1 MAKQPEPVA
10 EDAPKKGGGLKRL
23 LTLILVAA
31 IMGGGGF
38 GAGIYYSGEQ
48 LSPSQEVLRLIERD
62 QVSTE
67 GTEAADGPPEKVA
80 RERPTVEEFITSYYE
95 FPEPLTTNLKN
106 SRRYLQ
112 VGIGLSTQYDQ
123 QVIDNVTNHSLALQS
138 DILAVISSFTEADVE
153 GVEGRE
159 ALSNAIRDA
168 VNNRLEKL
176 EGFGGIESV
185 FFPSFVMQ

>member
-10 EDAPKKGGGLKRL
+10 EEAPKKGGSLKRV
-23 LTLILVAA
+23 LTLLLVAI
-31 IMGGGGF
+31 IMGAGGF
-38 GAGIYYSGEQ
+38 GAGIFYSGEQ

-62 QVSTE
+62 QAANA
-67 GTEAADGPPEKVA
+67 GTEEADGDPQKVT
-80 RERPTVEEFITSYYE
+80 RTTPTVEEFITSYYE

-112 VGIGLSTQYDQ
+112 VGIGLSTQYDE
-123 QVIDNVTNHSLALQS
+123 QVIQNVQNHALALQS

-153 GVEGRE
+153 GVEGRDK
-159 ALSNAIRDA
+159 LSSAIRDA
-168 VNNRLEKL
+168 VNKRLEQL

>member
-10 EDAPKKGGGLKRL
+10 EEAPKKGGGMKRL

-62 QVSTE
+62 QATNVE
-67 GTEAADGPPEKVA
+67 ADQGTGTPEKVT
-80 RERPTVEEFITSYYE
+80 RETPTVEEFITSYYE

-123 QVIDNVTNHSLALQS
+123 QVIDNVTNHALALQS

-153 GVEGRE
+153 GVDGRE